1 MKRLPFV
8 ALALAVSAV
17 VTVCIAQQPKPS
29 APRTPA
35 FTFETPRLPADVPAE
50 EAATEEAAE
59 AVEAIDPEA
68 LRTQLLDL
76 IKQRL
81 DMMDGAELESAFS
94 AEQRDLDERH
104 ATRKLD
110 EVRQALKAVADEHP
124 QTRAGRQATSILSTW
139 DSAGTH
145 HPI

>member
-1 MKRLPFV
+1 MKRLPSV

-50 EAATEEAAE
+50 AAATGESAD

-76 IKQRL
+76 IKQKL
-81 DMMDGAELESAFS
+81 DMMDDAELQSAFT
-94 AEQRDLDERH
+94 AEQRELNERH

-110 EVRQALKAVADEHP
+110 QVRQALKAVADEYP
-124 QTRAGRQATSILSTW
+124 QTRAGRQATSILSMW